1 MESMEVV
8 LKEKIRSFIQAM
20 ICSFKIQ
27 QIFLS
32 ALFYKIKKQTH
43 FVSKCTRKR
52 ENNNIFEI

>member
-52 ENNNIFEI
+52 ENK